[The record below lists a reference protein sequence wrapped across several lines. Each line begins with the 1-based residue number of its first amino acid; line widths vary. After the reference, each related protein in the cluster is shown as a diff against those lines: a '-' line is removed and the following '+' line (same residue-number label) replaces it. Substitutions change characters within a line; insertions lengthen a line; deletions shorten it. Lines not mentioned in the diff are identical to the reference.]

1 MAQAVLARLNDKHK
15 HKQAARSDLI
25 VSCTTFAPFPPV
37 SCDEVN
43 VFLQS
48 KFFHFN

>member
-15 HKQAARSDLI
+15 HAARSCLI